1 MAMIR
6 KATDGSRP
14 SVSAKER
21 YVHNFYSTSVSFS
34 PARRSL
40 AHNISFERRA
50 GDKERNEAG
59 ISAAR
64 YHLLGHETK
73 RYDVLELRH
82 MIHVRYGVS
91 LVSLLYAESSWLCC
105 TRDLQQSYH
114 LLRNEAPARRCPSPS
129 ESGPQTTRSDGR
141 RHRRH
146 NGDDAAGQ
154 ASKHQPPHWCTIGVV
169 KCMGS
174 QPLCSCSCLS
184 VCLRPHVQLSSQ
196 LSHQRQFSAGMVHH
210 RVNQAHHSEHPAD
223 NRTDRDN
230 EAR

>member
-91 LVSLLYAESSWLCC
+91 LVCHWCRYC
-105 TRDLQQSYH
+105 TQK
-114 LLRNEAPARRCPSPS
+114 
-129 ESGPQTTRSDGR
+129 
-141 RHRRH
+141 
-146 NGDDAAGQ
+146 AAGC
-154 ASKHQPPHWCTIGVV
+154 AVREICSKAT
-169 KCMGS
+169 
-174 QPLCSCSCLS
+174 
-184 VCLRPHVQLSSQ
+184 
-196 LSHQRQFSAGMVHH
+196 
-210 RVNQAHHSEHPAD
+210 
-223 NRTDRDN
+223 TY
-230 EAR
+230 

>member
-1 MAMIR
+1 VLHHVVGANESFDQRLLCAHPCAVLQVVVSMAMIR

-129 ESGPQTTRSDGR
+129 ESGPQTKKMAIVTVATTVMTPLVKLASISR
-141 RHRRH
+141 R
-146 NGDDAAGQ
+146 
-154 ASKHQPPHWCTIGVV
+154 TGV
-169 KCMGS
+169 
-174 QPLCSCSCLS
+174 
-184 VCLRPHVQLSSQ
+184 
-196 LSHQRQFSAGMVHH
+196 
-210 RVNQAHHSEHPAD
+210 
-223 NRTDRDN
+223 
-230 EAR
+230 